1 MLGYSAFGEL
11 AILVGLTNSV
21 REKEDNHG
29 NNGFSSNVQAIIDID
44 GVVDFMAPVSL
55 NFNRKADTPDVT

>member
-1 MLGYSAFGEL
+1 M
-11 AILVGLTNSV
+11 GLTNSV